1 IESGWLVNSNLS
13 NSEVS
18 AASLPGRSYRISP
31 ITLPSGRALLHGR
44 RSTIPH
50 GFGTV
55 RARACSIA
63 KALTSY
69 STETTYFGHSAAAKS
84 SEPSEPTARIG
95 RTWIGRQ
102 VVPTAHPQIWAARSQ
117 LIAGHWTPGFMVTTS
132 VGTPSRPP
140 LTGERMAELASQAQ
154 LSGPQESVTALGK
167 LRMGT
172 PGLRAEAARDLAR
185 RLVRQGWID

>member
-1 IESGWLVNSNLS
+1 VNSNLS

-31 ITLPSGRALLHGR
+31 IALPSGHALLHGR

-55 RARACSIA
+55 CARACSIA

-102 VVPTAHPQIWAARSQ
+102 VVPTAHPQIWAARSE
-117 LIAGHWTPGFMVTTS
+117 LIAGHWTPRFMVTTS
-132 VGTPSRPP
+132 VGTPFETAHNRRAN
-140 LTGERMAELASQAQ
+140 GRARLASQAQ
-154 LSGPQESVTALGK
+154 LSGPQESVTALGN

-172 PGLRAEAARDLAR
+172 PGLQAEAARDLAR
-185 RLVRQGWID
+185 RLVRQGGID

>member
-1 IESGWLVNSNLS
+1 MESGWLVNSNLS
-13 NSEVS
+13 NSSVS

-31 ITLPSGRALLHGR
+31 IALPSGRALLHGR

-55 RARACSIA
+55 RTRACSIA

-102 VVPTAHPQIWAARSQ
+102 VVPTAHPQI
-117 LIAGHWTPGFMVTTS
+117 
-132 VGTPSRPP
+132 
-140 LTGERMAELASQAQ
+140 
-154 LSGPQESVTALGK
+154 SGPQESVTALGN

-172 PGLRAEAARDLAR
+172 PGLQAEAARDLAR
-185 RLVRQGWID
+185 RLVRQGWMD

>member
-1 IESGWLVNSNLS
+1 MESGWLVNSNLS

-31 ITLPSGRALLHGR
+31 ITLPSGHALLHGR

-55 RARACSIA
+55 CARACSIA

-95 RTWIGRQ
+95 RTDRAPGCPDGASADLGGALGTYRRSLDTRFHGHDQCGHTVEAAPNRRANGR
-102 VVPTAHPQIWAARSQ
+102 AR
-117 LIAGHWTPGFMVTTS
+117 
-132 VGTPSRPP
+132 
-140 LTGERMAELASQAQ
+140 LASQTQ
-154 LSGPQESVTALGK
+154 LSGPQESVTALRK
-167 LRMGT
+167 LRMRTPWPAGWPDGWCVK
-172 PGLRAEAARDLAR
+172 PGLL
-185 RLVRQGWID
+185 

>member
-1 IESGWLVNSNLS
+1 MESGWLVNSNLS

-31 ITLPSGRALLHGR
+31 IALPSGHALLHGR

-55 RARACSIA
+55 CARACSIA

-84 SEPSEPTARIG
+84 LSLLN
-95 RTWIGRQ
+95 
-102 VVPTAHPQIWAARSQ
+102 HQIRLRELVGWCVKAG
-117 LIAGHWTPGFMVTTS
+117 LIECDPALAVCAKLVTIEIFF
-132 VGTPSRPP
+132 
-140 LTGERMAELASQAQ
+140 TGNRHCL
-154 LSGPQESVTALGK
+154 
-167 LRMGT
+167 
-172 PGLRAEAARDLAR
+172 
-185 RLVRQGWID
+185 